1 MIELLVTLV
10 VTVLVLVP
18 VGLVIAALLDAAHRP
33 DWVWALAG
41 HNKPGWIG
49 AIVVSGLF
57 VLPGLVVALL
67 YATRVRPRLRAIE
80 GGHLD

>member
-10 VTVLVLVP
+10 VTVVVLIP
-18 VGLVIAALLDAAHRP
+18 VGLVVAALLDAAHRP

-41 HNKPGWIG
+41 RNKPGWLG

-57 VLPGLVVALL
+57 VLPGLLVALV
-67 YATRVRPRLRAIE
+67 YATRVRPQLRAIE
-80 GGHLD
+80 GGRLD